1 MEIQSRA
8 TIEASRQMVDWSE
21 EANKGLE
28 GLRRKHDFGRLLN
41 TIHGLSWGLSEV
53 LQIHRGVL
61 ISSDN
66 NSFHEVELVLDDD
79 RQMIEL
85 RHITFGIL
93 ENYTLTERVIAGLK
107 LYVLIVE
114 QMQNV

>member
-1 MEIQSRA
+1 
-8 TIEASRQMVDWSE
+8 MVDWSE

-28 GLRRKHDFGRLLN
+28 GLRRKHDIGRLLN
-41 TIHGLSWGLSEV
+41 AILGLSWSLSEV

-66 NSFHEVELVLDDD
+66 NSFHEVELALDDD

-85 RHITFGIL
+85 RHIAFGIL

-114 QMQNV
+114 QMQNIWQENDIE